1 MWQLDAL
8 NQDHEYSTPTLT
20 SCKDAEDNIST
31 TITDRKE
38 RADRRKIHLFQCGK
52 LLRAKNKVW
61 EWYKTYFPDT

>member
-8 NQDHEYSTPTLT
+8 NQDQEYSMPTLT
-20 SCKDAEDNIST
+20 SCKDAEDNNHSI
-31 TITDRKE
+31 E
-38 RADRRKIHLFQCGK
+38 RANRREIHLFQCDK